1 MSNLKFTTEF
11 YNIFA
16 DKKIESAKE
25 KIIIFV
31 MTLAFVVGS
40 AIIIT
45 CCYNWLFPIV
55 YPLTMY
61 RTLCLIMFLK
71 MVVFIVLTGTPLVQQ
86 AIMNLSGFNEHYYST
101 IEKQE
106 WTISTYFQVV
116 RGAFLVFYGLILF
129 ILYLFD

>member
-1 MSNLKFTTEF
+1 MSNLKFTTKF

-16 DKKIESAKE
+16 DKRVESAKE

-45 CCYNWLFPIV
+45 WCYNWLFPIV

-101 IEKQE
+101 VEKQE

>member
-1 MSNLKFTTEF
+1 MSNLKFTTKF

-16 DKKIESAKE
+16 DKRVESAKE

-31 MTLAFVVGS
+31 MALAFVVGS

-45 CCYNWLFPIV
+45 WCYNWLFPIV

-101 IEKQE
+101 VEKQE

-116 RGAFLVFYGLILF
+116 RSAFLVFYGLILF

>member
-1 MSNLKFTTEF
+1 MSNLEFTKKY

-16 DKKIESAKE
+16 DKRVESSKE

-31 MTLAFVVGS
+31 MTLASVVGS

-45 CCYNWLFPIV
+45 FCYNWLFPIV

-61 RTLCLIMFLK
+61 RTLCLLMFLK
-71 MVVFIVLTGTPLVQQ
+71 MVVFIVLTGTPFVQQ
-86 AIMNLSGFNEHYYST
+86 AIINVSGLNEYYYSSV
-101 IEKQE
+101 EKHE
-106 WTISTYFQVV
+106 WTIPTYFQVV
-116 RGAFLVFYGLILF
+116 RGAFLALGGLILF

>member
-1 MSNLKFTTEF
+1 MSSLKFTTEF

-16 DKKIESAKE
+16 DKRVETAKE
-25 KIIIFV
+25 KIIIFA

-86 AIMNLSGFNEHYYST
+86 AVMNLSGFNEHYYST
-101 IEKQE
+101 VEKQE

>member
-1 MSNLKFTTEF
+1 
-11 YNIFA
+11 
-16 DKKIESAKE
+16 
-25 KIIIFV
+25 
-31 MTLAFVVGS
+31 
-40 AIIIT
+40 
-45 CCYNWLFPIV
+45 
-55 YPLTMY
+55 
-61 RTLCLIMFLK
+61 

-101 IEKQE
+101 KQE

>member
-1 MSNLKFTTEF
+1 MSNLKFTTKF

-16 DKKIESAKE
+16 DKRVESAKE

-45 CCYNWLFPIV
+45 WCYNWLFPIV

-101 IEKQE
+101 VEKQE

-116 RGAFLVFYGLILF
+116 RSAFLVFYGLILF
-129 ILYLFD
+129 ILYLFY

>member
-16 DKKIESAKE
+16 DKRIESAKE

-45 CCYNWLFPIV
+45 WCYNWLFPIV

-101 IEKQE
+101 VEKQE

>member
-1 MSNLKFTTEF
+1 MSNLEFTKKY

-16 DKKIESAKE
+16 DKRVESPKE

-31 MTLAFVVGS
+31 MTLASVVGS

-45 CCYNWLFPIV
+45 FCYNWLFPIV

-71 MVVFIVLTGTPLVQQ
+71 MVVFIVLTGTPFVQQ
-86 AIMNLSGFNEHYYST
+86 AIINVSGLNEYYYST
-101 IEKQE
+101 EKQE

-116 RGAFLVFYGLILF
+116 RGAFLVLGGLILF